1 MEIAIMQA
9 NVIVM
14 IKFMKMI
21 VVLILEVKKW
31 LVGRVG
37 QGLL

>member
-1 MEIAIMQA
+1 MVMEIAIMQA

-14 IKFMKMI
+14 MIFMKMI

-31 LVGRVG
+31 L
-37 QGLL
+37 